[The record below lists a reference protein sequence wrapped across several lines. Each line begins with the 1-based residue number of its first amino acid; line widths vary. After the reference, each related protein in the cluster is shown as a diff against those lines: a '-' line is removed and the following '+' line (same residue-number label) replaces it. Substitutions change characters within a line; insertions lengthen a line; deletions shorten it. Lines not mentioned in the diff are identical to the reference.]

1 MKKMKVTIISE
12 KSLDDLLDRIDK
24 AAAKQEERED
34 RSIARTIW
42 DFLNKPVIGK
52 PRK

>member
-12 KSLDDLLDRIDK
+12 KALDDLLNRIDK
-24 AAAKQEERED
+24 TTTKQEEKDE
-34 RSIARTIW
+34 RSICRTIW

-52 PRK
+52 PRR

>member
-12 KSLDDLLDRIDK
+12 KALDDLLNRMDK
-24 AAAKQEERED
+24 NTARQEEKEE
-34 RSIARTIW
+34 RSIARMIL

>member
-12 KSLDDLLDRIDK
+12 KALDDLLNRIDK
-24 AAAKQEERED
+24 TTAKQEAKEE
-34 RSIARTIW
+34 RSIARMMW
-42 DFLNKPVIGK
+42 DFLNRPVIGK